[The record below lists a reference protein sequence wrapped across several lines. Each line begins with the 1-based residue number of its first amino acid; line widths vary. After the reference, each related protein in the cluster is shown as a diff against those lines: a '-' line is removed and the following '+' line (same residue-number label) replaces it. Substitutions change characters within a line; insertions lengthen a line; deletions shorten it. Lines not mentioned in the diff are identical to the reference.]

1 MKNRTPK
8 RGVHETYRHL
18 GEKSPELHFT
28 SDTWFRRVSR
38 DASLEVSWTSGKQP
52 VFFRRTPGKSREVPE
67 NFPFYDQKAGRVYL
81 VRA

>member
-38 DASLEVSWTSGKQP
+38 DVPLEVPWTSGKLP
-52 VFFRRTPGKSREVPE
+52 VFFRRTSVNFRNFTE
-67 NFPFYDQKAGRVYL
+67 NFPFYDQKDGRVYL
-81 VRA
+81 ARA